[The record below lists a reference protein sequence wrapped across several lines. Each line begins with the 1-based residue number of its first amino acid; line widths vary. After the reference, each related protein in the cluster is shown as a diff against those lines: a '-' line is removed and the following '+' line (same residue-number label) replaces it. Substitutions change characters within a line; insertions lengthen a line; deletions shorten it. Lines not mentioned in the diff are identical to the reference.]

1 MRGSRGYSQFQLRA
15 VVGAALLLVSAAAL
29 AVSPEALLQ
38 QTNEYPHA
46 RTIDFGQKA
55 VIDYEVGLGAIQ
67 KTGGAWRFKHSER
80 FSGYLTSY
88 TWQIVDGFT
97 SLEVLDELV
106 TAIEAMDASELLFDC
121 EARSC
126 GPSVQWANRV
136 FHQRVL
142 YGTEKL
148 QRYRVYS
155 VEDDGRYLV
164 IIYASARTADRQYLH
179 AALLK
184 VEQ

>member
-1 MRGSRGYSQFQLRA
+1 MRDRRAYKQLMLLA
-15 VVGAALLLVSAAAL
+15 AGVAALLLASVAAQAQN
-29 AVSPEALLQ
+29 PEALLQ
-38 QTNEYPHA
+38 QTDEFPHA
-46 RTIDFGQKA
+46 RTVDFSQQA

-67 KTGGAWRFKHSER
+67 KIGGAWRFKQSER
-80 FSGYLTSY
+80 FSGELTSY
-88 TWQIVDGFT
+88 TWQLVDGFT
-97 SLEVLDELV
+97 SLEVLDDLV
-106 TAIEAMDASELLFDC
+106 TAIEAMKTSQLLFDC
-121 EARSC
+121 ESRSC

-142 YGTEKL
+142 YGTEKM

-155 VEDDGRYLV
+155 VEDGGRYLV
-164 IIYASARTADRQYLH
+164 IVYSSARTADRQYLH

>member
-1 MRGSRGYSQFQLRA
+1 MRDRRA
-15 VVGAALLLVSAAAL
+15 SKQSILAAAGVAALLLVSAAAR
-29 AVSPEALLQ
+29 AQSPEALLQ
-38 QTNEYPHA
+38 QTDEYPHA
-46 RTIDFGQKA
+46 RTVDFSQQA

-67 KTGGAWRFKHSER
+67 KFSGAWRFKESKR
-80 FSGYLTSY
+80 FSGELTSY

-106 TAIEAMDASELLFDC
+106 SAIEAMETSELLFDC

-142 YGTEKL
+142 YGTEKM
-148 QRYRVYS
+148 QRYRVYR
-155 VEDDGRYLV
+155 VEDEGHYLV
-164 IIYASARTADRQYLH
+164 MVYSSARTADRQYLH
-179 AALLK
+179 ASLLK